1 MEIIQA
7 LVLGAITFYVSS
19 NLGREFA
26 EYLDKNREENDHD

>member
-7 LVLGAITFYVSS
+7 LVLGAITFYASS

-26 EYLDKNREENDHD
+26 EYLDKNKEEKNND

>member
-7 LVLGAITFYVSS
+7 LVLGAITFYASS

-26 EYLDKNREENDHD
+26 EYLDKIKEEKEHD

>member
-7 LVLGAITFYVSS
+7 LVLGAITFYASS

-26 EYLDKNREENDHD
+26 EYLNKIKKEKNND